1 MKKEDLARLVSD
13 EAGITQKTAGQTV
26 DAVIEGI
33 SSSLE
38 KGDSVSL
45 LGFGSFKVVE
55 RSAREGRNP
64 RTGEKIQIPASKSVK
79 FTPGKPLKQRVQ

>member
-33 SSSLE
+33 SSALE
-38 KGDSVSL
+38 NGDSVSL

-64 RTGEKIQIPASKSVK
+64 RTGEKIQIPASKNVK
-79 FTPGKPLKQRVQ
+79 FTPGKPLKKRVQ

>member
-13 EAGITQKTAGQTV
+13 EAGITQKAAGQMV
-26 DAVIEGI
+26 DTVIEGI
-33 SSSLE
+33 SSALE
-38 KGDSVSL
+38 NGDSVSL

-79 FTPGKPLKQRVQ
+79 FAPGKLLKQRVQ